1 MSARQG
7 RERGARAAVVPFP
20 TPPSG
25 VTAALRALPSGR
37 SLVVGVAILAAVVL
51 VYAAAR
57 YSPMFAL
64 DRVEVRGAPPQL
76 AGQIERA
83 LAPLGGESLLG
94 FRAGRADAQLA
105 RIPEVATAS
114 YDRDFPHTLRVTV
127 RAERP
132 LGVVRRGDR
141 AWLVAA
147 SGRVLAPMTMGRLG
161 PLPRIWVPKSTDVEV
176 GTTLADAHARAAV
189 RALVPL
195 RRLDFPARV
204 RFVRAS
210 GKELTLVL
218 ASGVELRLG
227 DLDRLALKLTVAAQV
242 LPQVEAPDKGPP
254 YLDLTVP
261 ERPVAS
267 SSAVPDPQV
276 GG

>member
-7 RERGARAAVVPFP
+7 RERGARAAVVQFP

-25 VTAALRALPSGR
+25 IRAVLRARPSGR
-37 SLVVGVAILAAVVL
+37 SVVVGVAILAAVGL
-51 VYAAAR
+51 AYAAAR

-76 AGQIERA
+76 AARIESA
-83 LAPLGGESLLG
+83 LAPLGGESLLA
-94 FRAGRADAQLA
+94 FRAGQADGRLA
-105 RIPEVATAS
+105 RIPEVSSAS
-114 YDRDFPHTLRVTV
+114 YDRTFPHTLRITV
-127 RAERP
+127 RTERP
-132 LGVVRRGDR
+132 VAVVRRGDR
-141 AWLVAA
+141 AWLVAG

-161 PLPRIWVPKSTDVEV
+161 PLPRIWVPKSTNVEV
-176 GTTLADAHARAAV
+176 GASLSAAHARAAV

-227 DLDRLALKLTVAAQV
+227 DLDRLGLKLTVAARI
-242 LPQVEAPDKGPP
+242 LPQVEVPPKGPP

-261 ERPVAS
+261 ERPVGS

>member
-1 MSARQG
+1 
-7 RERGARAAVVPFP
+7 VPFP
-20 TPPSG
+20 PPPSG
-25 VTAALRALPSGR
+25 VAALLRTLPSGR
-37 SLVVGVAILAAVVL
+37 SLGVGVAILAAVVL
-51 VYAAAR
+51 AYAAAR

-76 AGQIERA
+76 ASRIERA
-83 LAPLGGESLLG
+83 LAPLGGESLLA
-94 FRAGRADAQLA
+94 FRAGQADRRLA
-105 RIPEVATAS
+105 RIPEVASTS
-114 YDRDFPHTLRVTV
+114 YDRDFPHTLRITV
-127 RAERP
+127 STERP
-132 LGVVRRGDR
+132 LAVVRRGEG

-147 SGRVLAPMTMGRLG
+147 SSRVLAPMTMGRLG
-161 PLPRIWVPKSTDVEV
+161 RLPRIWVPKSTDVEV
-176 GTTLADAHARAAV
+176 GATLPDAHARAAV

-195 RRLDFPARV
+195 GRLDFPACV

-227 DLDRLALKLTVAAQV
+227 DLDRLGLKLTVAAQV
-242 LPQVEAPDKGPP
+242 LPQVEAPPNGPP

-267 SSAVPDPQV
+267 SSAVPNPQV

>member
-1 MSARQG
+1 
-7 RERGARAAVVPFP
+7 VPFP

-25 VTAALRALPSGR
+25 LAAALRALPSGR
-37 SLVVGVAILAAVVL
+37 SLVVGVAILAGLVL
-51 VYAAAR
+51 AYAAAR

-76 AGQIERA
+76 AGRIERA
-83 LAPLGGESLLG
+83 LAPLGGESLLA
-94 FRAGRADAQLA
+94 FRAGQADDRLA
-105 RIPEVATAS
+105 RIPEVASAS
-114 YDRDFPHTLRVTV
+114 YDRDFPHTLRITV
-127 RAERP
+127 RSERP
-132 LGVVRRGDR
+132 LAVVRRGDH

-147 SGRVLAPMTMGRLG
+147 SGRVLAPMAMGRLG
-161 PLPRIWVPKSTDVEV
+161 PLPRIWVPKSTDLEV

-195 RRLDFPARV
+195 HRLEFPARV
-204 RFVRAS
+204 RFVRAT

-218 ASGVELRLG
+218 GSGVELRLG
-227 DLDRLALKLTVAAQV
+227 DLDRLGLKLSVAARV
-242 LPQVEAPDKGPP
+242 LPQVGDAQKGPP

-267 SSAVPDPQV
+267 STAVPDPQV

>member
-20 TPPSG
+20 TPPGGIAS
-25 VTAALRALPSGR
+25 VLRMLPSGR
-37 SLVVGVAILAAVVL
+37 SLAVGLVILVAVVL
-51 VYAAAR
+51 AYAGAR

-76 AGQIERA
+76 AARIQRA
-83 LAPLGGESLLG
+83 LTPLGGESLLA
-94 FRAGRADAQLA
+94 FRGGQADDRLA
-105 RIPEVATAS
+105 RIPEVASAT
-114 YDRDFPHTLRVTV
+114 YDRDFPHTLRLTV
-127 RAERP
+127 QAERP
-132 LGVVRRGDR
+132 LAVVRRGDR

-147 SGRVLAPMTMGRLG
+147 SGRVLAPMSIGRLG
-161 PLPRIWVPKSTDVEV
+161 PLPRIWLPKATDVQV
-176 GTTLADAHARAAV
+176 GATLADVHARAAV
-189 RALVPL
+189 RSLVPL
-195 RRLDFPARV
+195 RRVDFPARV

-210 GKELTLVL
+210 EKKLTLVL

-242 LPQVEAPDKGPP
+242 LPQVEAPAKGPP
-254 YLDLTVP
+254 HLDLTVP

>member
-1 MSARQG
+1 L
-7 RERGARAAVVPFP
+7 PFP

-25 VTAALRALPSGR
+25 VAAALRALPSGR
-37 SLVVGVAILAAVVL
+37 SLVVGVAILAALVL
-51 VYAAAR
+51 AYAAAR

-76 AGQIERA
+76 AGRIERA
-83 LAPLGGESLLG
+83 LAPLGGESLLA
-94 FRAGRADAQLA
+94 FRAGQADERLSQ
-105 RIPEVATAS
+105 IPEVASAS
-114 YDRDFPHTLRVTV
+114 YDRDFPHTLRITV
-127 RAERP
+127 RSERP
-132 LGVVRRGDR
+132 LAVVRRGDR

-147 SGRVLAPMTMGRLG
+147 SGRVLAPMATGRLG

-176 GTTLADAHARAAV
+176 GTALPDAHARAAV

-195 RRLDFPARV
+195 HRFEFPARV

-218 ASGVELRLG
+218 GSGVELRLG
-227 DLDRLALKLTVAAQV
+227 DLDRLGLKLSVAARV
-242 LPQVEAPDKGPP
+242 LPQVGVPQKGPP

>member
-20 TPPSG
+20 TPPGG
-25 VTAALRALPSGR
+25 VAAVLRLLPSGR
-37 SLVVGVAILAAVVL
+37 SLAAGLAIVVAVVL
-51 VYAAAR
+51 AYAGAR

-76 AGQIERA
+76 AAQIKRA
-83 LAPLGGESLLG
+83 LTPLGGESLLA
-94 FRAGRADAQLA
+94 FRTGQADDRLA
-105 RIPEVATAS
+105 RIPEVASAS
-114 YDRDFPHTLRVTV
+114 YDRDFPHTLRLTV
-127 RAERP
+127 QAERP
-132 LGVVRRGDR
+132 LAVVRRGDG

-147 SGRVLAPMTMGRLG
+147 SGRVLAPMRIGRLG
-161 PLPRIWVPKSTDVEV
+161 PLPRIWLPKATDVQV
-176 GTTLADAHARAAV
+176 GVTLADLHARAAV
-189 RALVPL
+189 RSLVPL
-195 RRLDFPARV
+195 RRVDFPARV

-210 GKELTLVL
+210 EKELTLVL

-227 DLDRLALKLTVAAQV
+227 DLDRLRLKLAVAARI
-242 LPQVEAPDKGPP
+242 LPRVETPAQGAP

-267 SSAVPDPQV
+267 SSAAANPQV
-276 GG
+276 AG